1 MQALSCLFRV
11 KLADHPP
18 GEPPIMDLDTSTP
31 FTFPGRLLVG
41 PGALA
46 QLPRLLPGQGR
57 AILVCDRGLA
67 DLGIAGRVAA
77 TLNDPVIF
85 SEIDPDPEIPCV
97 ERALGLARA
106 EDCRQVIG
114 LGGGSALD
122 AAKALAIRLAWP
134 LSLREIGDGL
144 ALPGP
149 IAPLTAIP
157 STAGTGSEATRVAV
171 ISDPATREKMALR
184 GEELVPA
191 LAILDPELLASLPRN
206 IAAECGAD
214 ALTHA
219 MEAYLSRQAGHM
231 TDALALAAVSIIA
244 EALPRHVANPGD
256 LAAGERMLVA
266 SHLAGRAF
274 THAGLG
280 LVHSLA
286 EPLGAFHHLRHGLAC
301 ALFLPVVLAFNA
313 PASPE
318 RMARM
323 AGAMGTVDAVSAV
336 RELLLSL
343 GLPDSYEAAGIDFTP
358 HPEML
363 AQVPPQFST
372 RCNPRRATAEEIASL
387 FDALRD

>member
-1 MQALSCLFRV
+1 
-11 KLADHPP
+11 
-18 GEPPIMDLDTSTP
+18 MDPSAAST
-31 FTFPGRLLVG
+31 FAFPGRLLVG
-41 PGALA
+41 AGSLVELPR
-46 QLPRLLPGQGR
+46 QLPGRGR

-67 DLGIAGRVAA
+67 DQGVAERVAV
-77 TLNDPVIF
+77 TLENPAIF
-85 SEIDPDPEIPCV
+85 AEVDPDPDISCV
-97 ERALGLARA
+97 ERALALARA

-122 AAKALAIRLAWP
+122 AAKALALRLAWP
-134 LSLREIGDGL
+134 QTLREFGDGL
-144 ALPGP
+144 VLPGP

-184 GEELVPA
+184 GDELVPA
-191 LAILDPELLASLPRN
+191 LAILDPELLGSLPRE

-219 MEAYLSRQAGHM
+219 VEAYLSRRSSPM
-231 TDALALAAVSIIA
+231 TDALALAAVGIIT
-244 EALPRHVANPGD
+244 EALPRHVADRRD

-280 LVHSLA
+280 LAHSLA

-313 PASPE
+313 PARPE
-318 RMARM
+318 RLAHLAR
-323 AGAMGTVDAVSAV
+323 ALGAEDAVVAV
-336 RELLLSL
+336 RQLLDGL
-343 GLPDSYEAAGIDFTP
+343 GLPDSYEAAGIEFRP
-358 HPEML
+358 YPEML
-363 AQVPPQFST
+363 AQVLPQFSSS
-372 RCNPRRATAEEIASL
+372 CNPRRATESEVASL
-387 FDALRD
+387 YDALKA